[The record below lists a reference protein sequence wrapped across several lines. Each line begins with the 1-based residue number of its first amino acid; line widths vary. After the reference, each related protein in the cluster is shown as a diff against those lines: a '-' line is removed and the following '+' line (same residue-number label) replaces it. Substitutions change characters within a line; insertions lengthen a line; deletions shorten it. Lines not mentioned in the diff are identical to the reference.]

1 MKQVA
6 RTLALVLLVALA
18 SGALQERVA
27 RETVYLDVVER
38 IKEEGL
44 ERSHLPDLFHH
55 LLDRIGP
62 RLSGS
67 PGYKR
72 AAEWS
77 MAQMAAYGLQDVRLE
92 SWGPF
97 GRGWEEVSYSGNMVE
112 PFARPLTGRAGP
124 WTGSTQ
130 GAQRGPAIYLDVEE
144 EADLAGYRGQLR
156 GAWILMDRADD
167 FRAKSAGPTLRST
180 ADQLLT
186 PAAAAPPGPGR
197 PQFSPEELQ
206 QRQAE
211 MQARHALA
219 ARVEEMLA
227 EEEVA
232 GFLYRSSM
240 SLGAIRTRGSGSRQA
255 GAPHG
260 PPRITL
266 INEDYSLLYRLSA
279 NGEPTVVEFDVQN
292 RFFEDD
298 LNGYNV
304 IGEYRGTD
312 LAHQYVIL
320 GGHLDS
326 YHVGTGATDNA
337 AGAIV
342 MLEAV
347 RILNELGLR
356 PRRTIKVAFWGG
368 EEQGLIGSREYLNAH
383 ADKHDDISAYLNIDN
398 GTGRLRGIWNQG
410 NEQVTPI
417 FEQILFPFR
426 DLGVVAVRHGNTGS
440 TDHVAFDRV
449 GLPGF
454 NFIQDP
460 MAYGSTYHSNLD
472 TYEAISLDDLQQA
485 AVVVAST
492 AYHLAMRDDM
502 LPRKPAEAQGPPRR

>member
-6 RTLALVLLVALA
+6 RTLGLVLLVALA
-18 SGALQERVA
+18 SGALQDRVA
-27 RETVYLDVVER
+27 RETIYLDVVER

-44 ERSHLPDLFHH
+44 ERSHLPELFHH
-55 LLDRIGP
+55 LLDRVGP
-62 RLSGS
+62 RLTGS
-67 PGYKR
+67 PGYMR

-77 MAQMAAYGLQDVRLE
+77 MGQMETYGLEEIRLE

-97 GRGWEEVSYSGNMVE
+97 GRGWEEVSYSGNMAE

-124 WTGSTQ
+124 WTGSTR
-130 GAQRGPAIYLDVEE
+130 GAQRGPAVYLAIET
-144 EADLAGYRGQLR
+144 EADLARYRGQLQ
-156 GAWILMDRADD
+156 GAWVLMDQADG
-167 FRAKSAGPTLRST
+167 FRPKSAGTTLRST

-186 PAAAAPPGPGR
+186 PAPAAPGAGR
-197 PQFSPEELQ
+197 PQVSPEEMQ

-211 MQARHALA
+211 MQARQALTA
-219 ARVEEMLA
+219 QVSEML
-227 EEEVA
+227 EQEQVA

-240 SLGAIRTRGSGSRQA
+240 SLGAIRTRGSGSREA

-266 INEDYSLLYRLSA
+266 INEDYSLLYRLSD
-279 NGEPTVVEFDVQN
+279 NGAPAVVEFDVQN
-292 RFFEDD
+292 RFFDHD

-312 LAHQYVIL
+312 LAHEYVIL

-337 AGAIV
+337 AGAVV

-368 EEQGLIGSREYLNAH
+368 EEQGLIGSREYLTAH
-383 ADKHDDISAYLNIDN
+383 ADKHDRISVYLNIDN

-417 FEQILFPFR
+417 FEQLLFPFR
-426 DLGVVAVRHGNTGS
+426 DLGVVAVRQGNTGS
-440 TDHVAFDRV
+440 TDHVAFDRA

-460 MAYGSTYHSNLD
+460 MAYGTTYHSNLD
-472 TYEAISLDDLQQA
+472 TYEAIALDDLRQA

-492 AYHLAMRDDM
+492 AYHLAMRDEM
-502 LPRKPAEAQGPPRR
+502 VPRKPAAPAEPPRR

>member
-18 SGALQERVA
+18 SGALQDRVA
-27 RETVYLDVVER
+27 RETLYLDVVESIR
-38 IKEEGL
+38 EEGL

-62 RLSGS
+62 RLTGS
-67 PGYKR
+67 PGYMR
-72 AAEWS
+72 AAQWS
-77 MAQMAAYGLQDVRLE
+77 MAQMRTYGLEDVRLE

-97 GRGWEEVSYSGNMVE
+97 GRGWEEVSYSGNMLE
-112 PFARPLTGRAGP
+112 PFVRPLTGRAGP
-124 WTGSTQ
+124 WSGSTR
-130 GAQRGPAIYLDVEE
+130 GAQRGPALYVAVED
-144 EADLAGYRGQLR
+144 EADLARYRGQLR
-156 GAWILMDRADD
+156 GAWVLMDPADD
-167 FRAKSAGPTLRST
+167 FRAKSAGPPLRST
-180 ADQLLT
+180 ADQLLEPA
-186 PAAAAPPGPGR
+186 PAAPARPPQ
-197 PQFSPEELQ
+197 PQLSPEEME

-211 MQARHALA
+211 MQARRELA
-219 ARVEEMLA
+219 ARVDEMLG
-227 EEEVA
+227 EEQVA
-232 GFLYRSSM
+232 GLLYRSSM
-240 SLGAIRTRGSGSRQA
+240 SLGAIRTRGSGSREA

-266 INEDYSLLYRLSA
+266 TNEDYSLLYRLA
-279 NGEPTVVEFDVQN
+279 VNGAPAVVEFDVQN

-298 LNGYNV
+298 LDGYNV

-312 LAHQYVIL
+312 LAHEYVIL

-337 AGAIV
+337 AGAVV

-368 EEQGLIGSREYLNAH
+368 EEQGLIGSREFLTTH
-383 ADKHDDISAYLNIDN
+383 ADKQDRISVYLNIDN

-410 NEQVTPI
+410 NEEVTPI
-417 FEQILFPFR
+417 FEQLLFPFR
-426 DLGVVAVRHGNTGS
+426 DLGVVGVRHGNTGS
-440 TDHVAFDRV
+440 TDHVSFDRA

-460 MAYGSTYHSNLD
+460 MGYRDTYHSNLD
-472 TYEAISLDDLQQA
+472 TYEAVALDDLRQA

-502 LPRKPAEAQGPPRR
+502 LPRKPPAPAGPPRR